1 MRTTTVHVLAL
12 ACIHAT
18 TALAQGLPHA
28 RPEEV
33 QLSAAELERI
43 GPALKAWV
51 DAGRLAG
58 VVAVVARHGKVAYRT
73 SAGSLDP
80 DGQRPIGDDAVFRIY
95 SMTKPIATTAM
106 MQLVEQG
113 KVRLEDPVSK
123 FIPAFANT
131 KVYASGG
138 AAHPVLKD
146 PARPITIA
154 DLLTH
159 TAGITYGLFGNTAVD
174 SIYRQAGLLAPSQT
188 IAQVAD
194 SIAHLPL
201 VFSPGSAF
209 NYSMAI
215 DVVGR
220 VVEVVSGMPFDQYLE
235 RAIFQPLGMHSTGF
249 HATPAMDGRVTA
261 VFGRG
266 SDGKLHAG
274 VPLLGPEFT
283 PQGHLFSG
291 GGGLLSTIPDYL
303 RFAQMLLN
311 GGELDGH
318 RVLSRKTVALMM
330 QNHLPAGLPPV
341 FGGLPWPP
349 GNNGF
354 GYGGAVRLD
363 SAASLPGSAGTF
375 RWSGYASTFFW
386 IDPKADL
393 IAMVWS
399 QYLPETHVWAVDG
412 EFQRLVYAAVH

>member
-1 MRTTTVHVLAL
+1 MPITVSLLAL
-12 ACIHAT
+12 TLFQAT
-18 TALAQGLPHA
+18 TALAQGLPRA
-28 RPEEV
+28 RPEDV
-33 QLSAAELERI
+33 QLSAADLERI
-43 GPALKAWV
+43 APALQGWI
-51 DAGRLAG
+51 DSGRLAG
-58 VVAVVARHGKVAYRT
+58 VVAVVARHGKVAYRI

-80 DGQRPIGDDAVFRIY
+80 DGQRPIGEDAVFRIY
-95 SMTKPIATTAM
+95 SMTKPIATAAI

-113 KVRLEDPVSK
+113 KIRLDDPVSK

-138 AAHPVLKD
+138 AAHPAVKD
-146 PARPITIA
+146 PERPITIA

-159 TAGITYGLFGNTAVD
+159 TSGITYGLFGNTPVD

-188 IAQVAD
+188 IAQLAD
-194 SIAHLPL
+194 SVAHLPL
-201 VFSPGSAF
+201 VFTPGSAF
-209 NYSMAI
+209 AYSMAI

-220 VVEVVSGMPFDQYLE
+220 VVEVVSGLPFDRYLDQ
-235 RAIFQPLGMHSTGF
+235 AIFGPLAMHSTGF

-261 VFGRG
+261 VFARG
-266 SDGKLHAG
+266 NDGKLHAG

-283 PQGHLFSG
+283 PEGRLLSG

-318 RVLSRKTVALMM
+318 RVLSRQTVALMM
-330 QNHLPAGLPPV
+330 ENHLPPGLPPV

-349 GNNGF
+349 GKNGF

-363 SAASLPGSAGTF
+363 SAAAMPGSTGTF

-412 EFQRLVYAAVH
+412 EFQKLVYAALR

>member
-1 MRTTTVHVLAL
+1 MPTIAVRVLAL

-18 TALAQGLPHA
+18 TAFAQGLPHA